1 VSQSTE
7 PVLTITY
14 QPRMTVSIS
23 NAHEVSRSEENW
35 NRKLRIRKA
44 PRLNGAFYPVL
55 RFALDG
61 RPATSTTRGVTVR
74 PNRIKQIWRDG
85 RFVTLGWLSV
95 SHGFTAEVMA
105 RQGFDALCVDM
116 QHGLTDMNDVWPML
130 QAISQT
136 DTVPVVRVPW
146 NDPATIMKALDLG
159 AYGIIVPLIN
169 TAEDAAKAVAACR
182 YPPVGMRSSGPVRA
196 VHYGGADYLAK
207 ANDEIVV
214 MAMIETKEGL
224 ANLDA
229 ICATK
234 GLDAVYIGPADLSF
248 ALGLPPGPDKTDA
261 VHMATC
267 DKIRDAA
274 HKHGIKAVMHCASAA
289 FAAGAVKRGF
299 DMVMLTSDLNSM
311 IAGARRQLEELKAA
325 TA

>member
-1 VSQSTE
+1 
-7 PVLTITY
+7 
-14 QPRMTVSIS
+14 M
-23 NAHEVSRSEENW
+23 
-35 NRKLRIRKA
+35 
-44 PRLNGAFYPVL
+44 
-55 RFALDG
+55 
-61 RPATSTTRGVTVR
+61 
-74 PNRIKQIWRDG
+74 WRDG

-105 RQGFDALCVDM
+105 RQGFAALGGDRR
-116 QHGLTDMNDVWPML
+116 HGPTDRSDVWRRL

-159 AYGIIVPLIN
+159 AYAIIVPLIN
-169 TAEDAAKAVAACR
+169 TADDAAKAVAACR

-196 VHYGGADYLAK
+196 VHYAGADYLAK

-229 ICATK
+229 ICGTR
-234 GLDAVYIGPADLSF
+234 GLDAVYIGPSDLSF
-248 ALGLPPGPDKTDA
+248 ALGLAPRGDNPDP
-261 VHMATC
+261 VHIATC

-274 HKHGIKAVMHCASAA
+274 HKHGIKAVMHCASAV

-299 DMVMLTSDLNSM
+299 GMAVLTPDLASM
-311 IAGARRQLEELKAA
+311 IAGARRQLDDLKAA